1 MNFAL
6 GLLTM
11 AGITYLIRLVPML
24 LIKRK
29 IKSRFIRS
37 FLYYVPYTVLTVMA
51 FPTVL
56 SCMGN
61 YVSSIVAVLVCV
73 ILAYFGKGI
82 ITVALGGALS
92 VVITECIMRY
102 LI

>member
-1 MNFAL
+1 
-6 GLLTM
+6 M
-11 AGITYLIRLVPML
+11 AGVTYLIRLLPIL
-24 LIKRK
+24 FIKRK

-56 SCMGN
+56 SCTGN
-61 YVSSIVAVLVCV
+61 YVSSIAATVVCM
-73 ILAYFGKGI
+73 ILAYFGRGM

-92 VVITECIMRY
+92 VIITECIMRY